1 MLVSVT
7 IPTYNAAE
15 YLREAIDSV
24 LAQTVQPDEI
34 IVVDDGSTDHTREVC
49 ASFGSKVKY
58 FYQENDGTGGGGAR
72 AHATRVAS
80 GKWIAMLDHD
90 DRWLP
95 TKLEKQLQAAA
106 AFPDAR
112 AVVTS
117 AQVIDADGE
126 PIAQWDEKW
135 GEPSGKTYQLL
146 PRDTFHIQLG
156 YPSFCPSSGMV
167 RRDFL
172 LEHAPKDL
180 TKVGC
185 GDWELWLSLARHYPT
200 VVVEE
205 PLTEYR
211 VSSNQFG
218 TDKIRLAKAL
228 RKTLRQQRG
237 RLHPNCVECRV
248 SFREGQAYVA
258 QVEAVGARAYL
269 DKFHSLARSGQVF
282 SSLPFLWGALGTA
295 PKEVLSPRRAIA
307 VLKTCLLA
315 SLKAVS
321 PAHSSQAES

>member
-15 YLREAIDSV
+15 YLREAIESV

-34 IVVDDGSTDHTREVC
+34 IVVDDGSTDHTKEVC

-58 FYQENDGTGGGGAR
+58 FYQENDGIGGGGAR
-72 AHATRVAS
+72 AHANRIAR

-95 TKLEKQLQAAA
+95 NKLEKQLQAAER
-106 AFPDAR
+106 FPEAR

-117 AQVIDADGE
+117 AQVIDADGK

-135 GEPSGKTYQLL
+135 GEPSGKVYQLL
-146 PRDTFHIQLG
+146 PRDAFHIQLG

-172 LEHAPKDL
+172 IEHAPKDL

-185 GDWELWLSLARHYPT
+185 GDWELWLSLARHSPT

-211 VSSNQFG
+211 VSSGQFAS
-218 TDKIRLAKAL
+218 DKIRLAKAL
-228 RKTLRQQRG
+228 QKTLRQQRG
-237 RLHPNCVECRV
+237 RLHPNCVECRER
-248 SFREGQAYVA
+248 FREGQIHIA
-258 QVEAVGARAYL
+258 QVEAVGARTCL
-269 DKFHSLARSGQVF
+269 DKFHSTARSGHMF
-282 SSLPFLWGALGTA
+282 RSLPFLWGALRAA
-295 PKEVLSPRRAIA
+295 PKEVLSPRRAIS
-307 VLKTCLLA
+307 VLKTSVLA

-321 PAHSSQAES
+321 PAH

>member
-58 FYQENDGTGGGGAR
+58 FYQENDGIGGGGAR

-146 PRDTFHIQLG
+146 PRDAFHIQLG

-211 VSSNQFG
+211 VSSGQFG
-218 TDKIRLAKAL
+218 TDKMRLATAL
-228 RKTLRQQRG
+228 QKTLDQQRDQ
-237 RLHPNCVECRV
+237 LHPKCAECLK

-258 QVEAVGARAYL
+258 QVRAVSARTLL
-269 DKFHSLARSGQVF
+269 DQYHSAVLKGDTTTA
-282 SSLPFLWGALGTA
+282 LPFLWRALRAA
-295 PKEVLSPRRAIA
+295 PGEVMRPRRFLAM
-307 VLKTCLLA
+307 LKNYAFGTF
-315 SLKAVS
+315 KRTQK
-321 PAHSSQAES
+321 PAGHKV